1 MVKDH
6 GNKGLSM
13 HDLSANDSEKI
24 NNQSGVWMLFVLL
37 MALIFSNTTQ
47 WYADW
52 LHAPFVW
59 HTAFFDLKLS
69 LTSLVKDFLMVF
81 FFAQIGME
89 LRLQY
94 EEGFL
99 ADRRQIL
106 LPLMAAL
113 GGMVVP
119 AIIYGLV
126 NIHHPENAI
135 GFAIPCATD
144 IAFALCVW
152 NIIRHRLPPSLRVFL
167 LSIAIFDDLG
177 AMLMIAIFYN
187 SHFNGIWLLLGWV
200 VVGLIAFLSARK
212 VTHTWIYGL
221 IGACLCFC
229 FHKAGL
235 HTTLAGFI
243 VGALL
248 PLRGLFGQSYLKTLM
263 HKLEPWVQWL
273 VLPLFAFVSSGVSLG
288 ALQLSDWHH
297 PIFLG
302 VFLGLFLGKQLGIS
316 GVSYVML
323 RLKWAAL
330 PLKSSLSQVYAVS
343 IFAGIGFTMSL
354 FIGMLAFEQDQQQN
368 LVKMGVIAG
377 SLACVLLL
385 KCLLKPKVSYASYG
399 LKKLLALLKGLGT

>member
-1 MVKDH
+1 MRA
-6 GNKGLSM
+6 LSPT
-13 HDLSANDSEKI
+13 DSEQT
-24 NNQSGVWMLFVLL
+24 NTLSGVWMLFALC
-37 MALIFSNTTQ
+37 MALLLSNTTQ

-52 LHAPFVW
+52 LHPPLVW
-59 HTAFFDLKLS
+59 HTPFFTLNIS
-69 LTSLVKDFLMVF
+69 LTAFVKDCLMVF

-119 AIIYGLV
+119 AIIYGLI
-126 NIHHPENAI
+126 NLHHPENMI

-144 IAFALCVW
+144 IAFALCLW
-152 NIIRHRLPPSLRVFL
+152 NIIRHSLPPSLRVFL

-177 AMLMIAIFYN
+177 AMLIIAIFYN
-187 SHFNGIWLLLGWV
+187 SHFNGLWLLIGSTI
-200 VVGLIAFLSARK
+200 VGLIAFLSRRK
-212 VTHTWIYGL
+212 ISNTWLYVL
-221 IGACLCFC
+221 LGASLCFC

-235 HTTLAGFI
+235 HTTLAGFM

-248 PLRGLFGQSYLKTLM
+248 PLRGSFGEPYLKTLM

-273 VLPLFAFVSSGVSLG
+273 VLPLFAFMSSGISLC

-302 VFLGLFLGKQLGIS
+302 VFLGLFLGKQLGIT
-316 GVSYVML
+316 GVSYAML

-330 PLKSSLSQVYAVS
+330 PPQSSIAQVYAVS

-354 FIGMLAFEQDQQQN
+354 FIGLLAFEQDQQQN

-385 KCLLKPKVSYASYG
+385 RCLLKPEKTLIRRLGATLSR
-399 LKKLLALLKGLGT
+399 LAGEGKNFIRRS

>member
-1 MVKDH
+1 
-6 GNKGLSM
+6 M
-13 HDLSANDSEKI
+13 HTTLNNDSHRT
-24 NNQSGVWMLFVLL
+24 NTLSGVWMLFALL

-59 HTAFFDLKLS
+59 HTAFFNLKIS
-69 LTSLVKDFLMVF
+69 LASFVKDCLMVF

-119 AIIYGLV
+119 AIIYGLI
-126 NIHHPENAI
+126 NLHHPDNMI

-152 NIIRHRLPPSLRVFL
+152 NIIRHSLPPSLRVFL

-187 SHFNGIWLLLGWV
+187 SHFNGLWLLLGLLI
-200 VVGLIAFLSARK
+200 VGMIAFLSARK
-212 VTHTWIYGL
+212 ITHTWIYGL

-235 HTTLAGFI
+235 HTTLAGFM
-243 VGALL
+243 VGVLL
-248 PLRGLFGQSYLKTLM
+248 PLRGSFRESYLKTLM
-263 HKLEPWVQWL
+263 HQLEPWVQWL

-302 VFLGLFLGKQLGIS
+302 VFLGLFLGKQLGIT
-316 GVSYVML
+316 GVSYAML
-323 RLKWAAL
+323 HLKWAVL
-330 PLKSSLSQVYAVS
+330 PPKSSIAQVYTVS

-354 FIGMLAFEQDQQQN
+354 FIGLLAFENHYQQN

-385 KCLLKPKVSYASYG
+385 KCLLKPEKTLTRRLGATLSR
-399 LKKLLALLKGLGT
+399 LAGEAKNFIRRS

>member
-1 MVKDH
+1 MQIIPNH
-6 GNKGLSM
+6 AQTTNTL
-13 HDLSANDSEKI
+13 
-24 NNQSGVWMLFVLL
+24 SGVWMLFALL
-37 MALIFSNTTQ
+37 MALIFSNTTE

-52 LHAPFVW
+52 LHMPFLW

-69 LTSLVKDFLMVF
+69 LASFVKDCLMVF

-119 AIIYGLV
+119 AMIYALI
-126 NIHHPENAI
+126 NLHHPENTV

-152 NIIRHRLPPSLRVFL
+152 NIIRHSLPPSLRVFL

-187 SHFNGIWLLLGWV
+187 NHFNGLWLLLGLLI
-200 VVGLIAFLSARK
+200 VGIITFLSARK
-212 VTHTWIYGL
+212 VTYTWFYVL
-221 IGACLCFC
+221 MGAFLCVC

-235 HTTLAGFI
+235 HTTLAGFM

-248 PLRGLFGQSYLKTLM
+248 PLRGSFGESYLKTLM
-263 HKLEPWVQWL
+263 HQLEPWVQWL

-302 VFLGLFLGKQLGIS
+302 VFLGLFLGKQLGIT
-316 GVSYVML
+316 GVSYAML
-323 RLKWAAL
+323 RLKWAVL
-330 PLKSSLSQVYAVS
+330 PPKSSMTQVYTVS

-354 FIGMLAFEQDQQQN
+354 FIGLLAFENHYQQN

-385 KCLLKPKVSYASYG
+385 TRLLKPEKTLTRRLGATLSR
-399 LKKLLALLKGLGT
+399 LAGEGKNFIRRS

>member
-1 MVKDH
+1 MPSISPDH
-6 GNKGLSM
+6 
-13 HDLSANDSEKI
+13 SEKT
-24 NNQSGVWMLFVLL
+24 NTQSGLWMLFALL
-37 MALIFSNTTQ
+37 LALVFSNTTE

-69 LTSLVKDFLMVF
+69 LASFVKDCLMVF

-119 AIIYGLV
+119 AIIYGLI
-126 NIHHPENAI
+126 NLHHPENMV

-152 NIIRHRLPPSLRVFL
+152 NIIRHSLPPSLRVFL

-187 SHFNGIWLLLGWV
+187 SHFNGIWLLLGLV

-212 VTHTWIYGL
+212 ITYTWIYGL
-221 IGACLCFC
+221 VGACSCFC

-243 VGALL
+243 VGAWL
-248 PLRGLFGQSYLKTLM
+248 PLRGSFGESYLKTLM

-302 VFLGLFLGKQLGIS
+302 VFLGLFLGKQLGIT
-316 GVSYVML
+316 GVSYAML

-330 PLKSSLSQVYAVS
+330 PPQSSIAQVYAVS

-354 FIGMLAFEQDQQQN
+354 FIGLLAFENHYQQN

-385 KCLLKPKVSYASYG
+385 KCLLRPKIPYASY
-399 LKKLLALLKGLGT
+399 LFKKLLSVFKGLE